1 MPLVAQVA
9 VSGATIHFDKLYSY
23 LVPQGLAKRVHT
35 GSMVL
40 VPFGRGS
47 KARMGVVLAAGE
59 EPGPAAR
66 TQHRRK
72 RAFRPSFWPWCTRCA
87 RAPSAPITRR

>member
-9 VSGATIHFDKLYSY
+9 VDKATIHFDKLYSY
-23 LVPQGLAKRVHT
+23 LVPDALAGAVWP

-47 KARMGVVLAAGE
+47 GRARMGVVLGLGRE
-59 EPGPAAR
+59 ETPAPR
-66 TQHRRK
+66 L
-72 RAFRPSFWPWCTRCA
+72 
-87 RAPSAPITRR
+87 

>member
-23 LVPQGLAKRVHT
+23 LVPQSLAQRVHT

-47 KARMGVVLAAGE
+47 
-59 EPGPAAR
+59 
-66 TQHRRK
+66 
-72 RAFRPSFWPWCTRCA
+72 
-87 RAPSAPITRR
+87 